1 MSSGRVEVSGRGA
14 ARRMRYVEG
23 PLLSPGPG
31 EARVRVRYAGVA
43 YGDVMRRK
51 GVLAPPFDFT
61 PGYDVTGEIDE
72 VGEATP
78 LMAGQRV
85 AVLMP
90 LTGFGGY
97 AQHVIVPAAA
107 CVPIPEGVH
116 AREALGLGLNAITA
130 LQVLT
135 RVARVPEGGNVLVHG
150 AAGGVGCAVLDIAS
164 QRGLRVYGTAS
175 AGKHHVVRERG
186 GEPIDYRAVDFV
198 SAVREQTG
206 GRGVDVVI
214 DGIGGEHL
222 KKSAQALA
230 PGGTLVALGV
240 SGDVERGLG
249 GVVGGLRHVL
259 GAALR
264 PGVRVRMYGITASPG
279 CGPAACRADWAELM
293 RALAAGKLRTPLIGA
308 ERALARAE
316 QAHALLEGGSITGKV
331 VLKA

>member
-1 MSSGRVEVSGRGA
+1 
-14 ARRMRYVEG
+14 MRYVEG
-23 PLLSPGPG
+23 PLLPPGPG

-61 PGYDVTGEIDE
+61 PGHDVTGEIDE

-97 AQHVIVPAAA
+97 AQHVVVPASA

-150 AAGGVGCAVLDIAS
+150 AADAL
-164 QRGLRVYGTAS
+164 
-175 AGKHHVVRERG
+175 RG
-186 GEPIDYRAVDFV
+186 GA
-198 SAVREQTG
+198 
-206 GRGVDVVI
+206 
-214 DGIGGEHL
+214 
-222 KKSAQALA
+222 A
-230 PGGTLVALGV
+230 P
-240 SGDVERGLG
+240 
-249 GVVGGLRHVL
+249 
-259 GAALR
+259 AAR
-264 PGVRVRMYGITASPG
+264 PG
-279 CGPAACRADWAELM
+279 
-293 RALAAGKLRTPLIGA
+293 
-308 ERALARAE
+308 
-316 QAHALLEGGSITGKV
+316 
-331 VLKA
+331 